1 MLRIRGNK
9 EFVQWWEHWMSRIH
23 ANRSGPQTKPTDRPS
38 KESGRESK
46 QRENKQNE
54 IKSTVRSTRNGAF
67 FTDPA
72 ARLTRS
78 IQR

>member
-23 ANRSGPQTKPTDRPS
+23 ANRSGPPTKPTDRPA

-46 QRENKQNE
+46 QRENKQGE
-54 IKSTVRSTRNGAF
+54 IKSTVQSTQNGAF

-78 IQR
+78 IQC

>member
-23 ANRSGPQTKPTDRPS
+23 ANRRAPQTKPTDRPS
-38 KESGRESK
+38 KESGREE
-46 QRENKQNE
+46 RENTQDE
-54 IKSTVRSTRNGAF
+54 IKSTVQSTRNGAF
-67 FTDPA
+67 FKDPE

>member
-9 EFVQWWEHWMSRIH
+9 EFVQWWKHWMSRIH
-23 ANRSGPQTKPTDRPS
+23 ANRSAPQTKPTDRPS

-54 IKSTVRSTRNGAF
+54 IKSTVQSTRNGAF
-67 FTDPA
+67 FAAPA

>member
-23 ANRSGPQTKPTDRPS
+23 ANRSGLKRSPQL
-38 KESGRESK
+38 GRVRNPDMKGK

-54 IKSTVRSTRNGAF
+54 IKSTVQSTRNGALF
-67 FTDPA
+67 KDPA

>member
-23 ANRSGPQTKPTDRPS
+23 ANRSRPQTKPPHRPS
-38 KESGRESK
+38 EEPGRESK

-54 IKSTVRSTRNGAF
+54 IKSTAQSTRNGAF
-67 FTDPA
+67 FKDPA
-72 ARLTRS
+72 ARFTRL